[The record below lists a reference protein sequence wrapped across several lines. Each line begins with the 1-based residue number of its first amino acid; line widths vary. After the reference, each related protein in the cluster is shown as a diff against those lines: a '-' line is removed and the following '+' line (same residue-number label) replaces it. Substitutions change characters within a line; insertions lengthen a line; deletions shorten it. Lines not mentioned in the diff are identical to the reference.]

1 MKLSLRLIL
10 LFRKDF
16 LHLSSGPPSIVFL
29 IIHTLKKMKKLSGSR
44 EGEFAKTQKG
54 NFFIDTI

>member
-10 LFRKDF
+10 LFRKEF
-16 LHLSSGPPSIVFL
+16 LHLCSGTLSIVFL
-29 IIHTLKKMKKLSGSR
+29 IIYTLKNMKKLSGSR
-44 EGEFAKTQKG
+44 EGEFVKTQKR